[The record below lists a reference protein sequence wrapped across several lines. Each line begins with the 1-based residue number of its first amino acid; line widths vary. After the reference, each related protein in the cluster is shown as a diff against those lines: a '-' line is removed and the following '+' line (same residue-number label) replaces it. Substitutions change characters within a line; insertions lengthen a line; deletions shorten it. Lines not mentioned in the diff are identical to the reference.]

1 MYIDNLIN
9 KFGYSEM
16 YEWSELFKFNIVPY
30 GRFVTFDDNEI
41 GKIRLA
47 HLGDYIIGVTT
58 INSVITSDDPE
69 EWQGKYLCNE
79 YGDCY
84 LQEKENAIAQ
94 KQYDSKLEM
103 PYIATYKQKEMV
115 PVINDQYDESKNYV
129 KRSDRQ
135 EWIRVN
141 LLGKCIV
148 VDNGECQ
155 PGKFCTVG
163 ENGIAKPTDISRGMP
178 YVNKWYV
185 IDRLT
190 DNTIMIFFK

>member
-1 MYIDNLIN
+1 MYIDKLMN

-16 YEWSELFKFNIVPY
+16 YEWSELFEFNIVPY
-30 GRFVTFDDNEI
+30 GRFVAFDPNEP
-41 GKIRLA
+41 GKIKLA
-47 HLGDYIIGVTT
+47 QNYDNIIGVTT

-79 YGDCY
+79 FGDCF
-84 LQEKENAIAQ
+84 LQEHDKAVAVNA
-94 KQYDSKLEM
+94 YDDINEM
-103 PYIATYKQKEMV
+103 PYVATYKEKEMI
-115 PVINDQYDESKNYV
+115 PVINENFDESLSYK

-148 VDNGECQ
+148 VDDGSCN
-155 PGKFCTVG
+155 PGGYCTVG
-163 ENGIAKPTDISRGMP
+163 KDGIAISCK
-178 YVNKWYV
+178 YVEPKEYYV

-190 DNTIMIFFK
+190 ENTIMIFFK

>member
-1 MYIDNLIN
+1 MFIDKLMN

-16 YEWSELFKFNIVPY
+16 YEWSELFKFDIVPY
-30 GRFVTFDDNEI
+30 GRFVTFDNNEP
-41 GKIRLA
+41 GKIRLG
-47 HLGDYIIGVTT
+47 HTSDYIIGVTT
-58 INSVITSDDPE
+58 INTVCTSDNPE

-79 YGDCY
+79 YGDCL
-84 LQEKENAIAQ
+84 LQEKDIATAHEC
-94 KQYDSKLEM
+94 YDDVKELQ
-103 PYIATYKQKEMV
+103 YIATIKDTKIV
-115 PVINDQYDESKNYV
+115 PIINDEYDSTKEYIP
-129 KRSDRQ
+129 RSERQ

-141 LLGKCIV
+141 LIGKCIV

>member
-1 MYIDNLIN
+1 MFIDNLIN

-16 YEWSELFKFNIVPY
+16 YEWSELFKFDIVPY
-30 GRFVTFDDNEI
+30 GRFVTFDNNEP

-47 HLGDYIIGVTT
+47 HISDYIIGVTT
-58 INSVITSDDPE
+58 INTVCTSDDPE

-79 YGDCY
+79 YGDY
-84 LQEKENAIAQ
+84 LLQSKDVAIALNA
-94 KQYDSKLEM
+94 YDDIEEI
-103 PYIATYKQKEMV
+103 PYIATIKNTEVV
-115 PVINDQYDESKNYV
+115 PVINENFDSELTYK
-129 KRSDRQ
+129 KRSNRN

-148 VDNGECQ
+148 VDNGECK
-155 PGKFCTVG
+155 PGQWCTVS
-163 ENGIAKPTDISRGMP
+163 ENGIAVPTDTSRGMP

-190 DNTIMIFFK
+190 ENTIMIFFK

>member
-1 MYIDNLIN
+1 MFIDNLMN

-16 YEWSELFKFNIVPY
+16 YEWSELFKFDIVPY
-30 GRFVTFDDNEI
+30 GRFVAFDNNEP
-41 GKIRLA
+41 GKIRLG
-47 HLGDYIIGVTT
+47 HVSDYIIGVTT
-58 INSVITSDDPE
+58 INTVCTSDNPE

-79 YGDCY
+79 YGDCL
-84 LQEKENAIAQ
+84 LQEKDKATAINA
-94 KQYDSKLEM
+94 YDDVEEF
-103 PYIATYKQKEMV
+103 PYIATIKEKEIV
-115 PVINDQYDESKNYV
+115 PVINDEYDSSKEYK
-129 KRSDRQ
+129 KRTDRL

-141 LLGKCIV
+141 LIGKCIV

-178 YVNKWYV
+178 YVNKWHV